1 MYSNETG
8 EDSSIGVKIRRNST
22 VSSPSEKEKVY
33 ENQQSDYKSRR
44 WVIEFEFFLM
54 FLLCGSWICAQI
66 IFNSDGFLIFCI
78 HRYSEKVLNRRNASE
93 TKLEYTTEQ
102 IRQELAEKEALLK
115 SNELKSDSN
124 ETEASQNTTSEATTI
139 AEEPPHEHFDVDK
152 VQDTSIV
159 QNDEISANTD
169 QKSNTKD
176 SSEPRA
182 ETNDEQQATAGTKEP
197 TESKSKKKRRK
208 KSMMKKKASLTTTSV
223 SASSLNMNSS
233 ASRKN
238 SSSSSAGS
246 ASIIPS
252 DQMDFDTDPN
262 QPSSNA
268 TSLSIDDLAKSETAV
283 TANDSFTEPNNVHQ
297 ETMDTPR
304 MCDFHFFSDTEVAA
318 SPYGSR
324 PSTPIQSDSEFEIS
338 QREKNSDPMTSSTA
352 SWKWGEFP
360 ITPIK
365 TDADSVG
372 SKDAKQ
378 AERNSTLNTMLS
390 FMKETMRM
398 RKSTSDGGVYLSDLM
413 NTEGLDP
420 DVVAKYFPPPKNASD
435 LNLNDG
441 DDHESGNG
449 TSLPHSPSS
458 VENGVSKSIAFDFD
472 HDGKLYEK

>member
-1 MYSNETG
+1 MFMTFPVSFKKKKKYS
-8 EDSSIGVKIRRNST
+8 
-22 VSSPSEKEKVY
+22 
-33 ENQQSDYKSRR
+33 
-44 WVIEFEFFLM
+44 
-54 FLLCGSWICAQI
+54 
-66 IFNSDGFLIFCI
+66 
-78 HRYSEKVLNRRNASE
+78 YSEKVLNRRNPSE

-115 SNELKSDSN
+115 SNDLNNADYN
-124 ETEASQNTTSEATTI
+124 DATAAPATTI
-139 AEEPPHEHFDVDK
+139 AEEPHSENDK
-152 VQDTSIV
+152 IQDSKIV
-159 QNDEISANTD
+159 QIDEISANAD
-169 QKSNTKD
+169 QKTNTKEID
-176 SSEPRA
+176 ARGTEPADEPVSSV
-182 ETNDEQQATAGTKEP
+182 KEP
-197 TESKSKKKRRK
+197 TESKSKRKKRK
-208 KSMMKKKASLTTTSV
+208 KSMMKKKSSLTTTS
-223 SASSLNMNSS
+223 SAPSLITNSV
-233 ASRKN
+233 SRKN

-246 ASIIPS
+246 ASIVPS
-252 DQMDFDTDPN
+252 DQIDFDTDPN
-262 QPSSNA
+262 QPLSNA
-268 TSLSIDDLAKSETAV
+268 TSLSIEDLGKSEAAV
-283 TANDSFTEPNNVHQ
+283 TANDSLNDINDEKG
-297 ETMDTPR
+297 TMGTPR
-304 MCDFHFFSDTEVAA
+304 ICDFHFFSDTEVAA

-365 TDADSVG
+365 PDTDGVG

-378 AERNSTLNTMLS
+378 AERNSTINTMLS

-420 DVVAKYFPPPKNASD
+420 DVVAKYFPPSKKESFS
-435 LNLNDG
+435 NLNDG

-472 HDGKLYEK
+472 QDGKLYEK

>member
-1 MYSNETG
+1 MFFQNH
-8 EDSSIGVKIRRNST
+8 NS
-22 VSSPSEKEKVY
+22 
-33 ENQQSDYKSRR
+33 
-44 WVIEFEFFLM
+44 
-54 FLLCGSWICAQI
+54 
-66 IFNSDGFLIFCI
+66 
-78 HRYSEKVLNRRNASE
+78 YSEKVLNRRNAAE

-115 SNELKSDSN
+115 SNEFIPSDG
-124 ETEASQNTTSEATTI
+124 TDLSQHTASEATTI
-139 AEEPPHEHFDVDK
+139 AEEPPLDLTTDK
-152 VQDTSIV
+152 VHSDSIGV
-159 QNDEISANTD
+159 QNDEISAATPD
-169 QKSNTKD
+169 QKAITKENEMRVENAD
-176 SSEPRA
+176 DQPSGA
-182 ETNDEQQATAGTKEP
+182 KEP

-208 KSMMKKKASLTTTSV
+208 KSMMKKKASLTTSSV
-223 SASSLNMNSS
+223 SVSSLTTTNST
-233 ASRKN
+233 SRKS

-246 ASIIPS
+246 ASIVPS
-252 DQMDFDTDPN
+252 DQNDFDTDPN
-262 QPSSNA
+262 QQSSNA
-268 TSLSIDDLAKSETAV
+268 TSLSIEDLAKSDTAV
-283 TANDSFTEPNNVHQ
+283 TANDSLNEVTSAQ

-324 PSTPIQSDSEFEIS
+324 PSTPIQSDSEIFEIS

-365 TDADSVG
+365 TDSDTVNN
-372 SKDAKQ
+372 KEAKQ

-398 RKSTSDGGVYLSDLM
+398 RKSASDGGVYLSDLM

-420 DVVAKYFPPPKNASD
+420 DVVAKYFPPTKNESFS
-435 LNLNDG
+435 NLNDG

-472 HDGKLYEK
+472 QDGKLYDKYVFSICVGVQFTEY

>member
-1 MYSNETG
+1 M
-8 EDSSIGVKIRRNST
+8 
-22 VSSPSEKEKVY
+22 
-33 ENQQSDYKSRR
+33 
-44 WVIEFEFFLM
+44 
-54 FLLCGSWICAQI
+54 
-66 IFNSDGFLIFCI
+66 
-78 HRYSEKVLNRRNASE
+78 LNRRNVSE

-102 IRQELAEKEALLK
+102 IRHELAEKEALLK
-115 SNELKSDSN
+115 ANDLLPTADHTESDN
-124 ETEASQNTTSEATTI
+124 FQTTEASQTTETSTI
-139 AEEPPHEHFDVDK
+139 AEESSEADNGK
-152 VQDTSIV
+152 SQDRKLV
-159 QNDEISANTD
+159 QNIDEISVITPD
-169 QKSNTKD
+169 QKPNTK
-176 SSEPRA
+176 EN
-182 ETNDEQQATAGTKEP
+182 ETSMTIDGQNTGTKEP

-208 KSMMKKKASLTTTSV
+208 KSMMKKKGSLTTQ
-223 SASSLNMNSS
+223 SASAPSLCTTS

-246 ASIIPS
+246 ASILPS

-262 QPSSNA
+262 QQSSNA
-268 TSLSIDDLAKSETAV
+268 TSLSIEDIAKSEAAI
-283 TANDSFTEPNNVHQ
+283 TANEELNDIGNAQ
-297 ETMDTPR
+297 DTMATPR
-304 MCDFHFFSDTEVAA
+304 ICDFHFFSDTEVAA

-365 TDADSVG
+365 TDTDTVG

-413 NTEGLDP
+413 QTEGLDP
-420 DVVAKYFPPPKNASD
+420 DVVAKYFPQSKNESFS
-435 LNLNDG
+435 NINDG

-458 VENGVSKSIAFDFD
+458 VENGISKSVAFDFD
-472 HDGKLYEK
+472 HDGKLYDK

>member
-1 MYSNETG
+1 MTFY
-8 EDSSIGVKIRRNST
+8 V
-22 VSSPSEKEKVY
+22 
-33 ENQQSDYKSRR
+33 
-44 WVIEFEFFLM
+44 FLFFN
-54 FLLCGSWICAQI
+54 IY
-66 IFNSDGFLIFCI
+66 
-78 HRYSEKVLNRRNASE
+78 RYSEKVLNRRNVSE

-115 SNELKSDSN
+115 SNDLITSDSN
-124 ETEASQNTTSEATTI
+124 ETEFSQHTASEATTI
-139 AEEPPHEHFDVDK
+139 AEEPPIELNHDAIVDK
-152 VQDTSIV
+152 IVTV
-159 QNDEISANTD
+159 QNEEISATAD
-169 QKSNTKD
+169 QKAKTK
-176 SSEPRA
+176 EN
-182 ETNDEQQATAGTKEP
+182 ETRVDNADDQISGTKEP
-197 TESKSKKKRRK
+197 TETKSKKKRRK
-208 KSMMKKKASLTTTSV
+208 KSMMKKKTSLTT
-223 SASSLNMNSS
+223 SS
-233 ASRKN
+233 APSLTTNSTSRKS

-252 DQMDFDTDPN
+252 EQNDFDTDPN
-262 QPSSNA
+262 QQSSNA
-268 TSLSIDDLAKSETAV
+268 TSLSIEDLAKSEAIV
-283 TANDSFTEPNNVHQ
+283 TANDSLNEVNSVQ

-324 PSTPIQSDSEFEIS
+324 PSTPIQSDSEIFEIS

-365 TDADSVG
+365 ADADIVNN
-372 SKDAKQ
+372 KEAKQ

-398 RKSTSDGGVYLSDLM
+398 RKSASDGGVYLSDLM

-420 DVVAKYFPPPKNASD
+420 DVVAKYFPATKNESFS
-435 LNLNDG
+435 NINDA

-458 VENGVSKSIAFDFD
+458 VENGISKSIAFDFEQ
-472 HDGKLYEK
+472 DGKLYDKYVFVFSA

>member
-1 MYSNETG
+1 M
-8 EDSSIGVKIRRNST
+8 
-22 VSSPSEKEKVY
+22 
-33 ENQQSDYKSRR
+33 
-44 WVIEFEFFLM
+44 
-54 FLLCGSWICAQI
+54 
-66 IFNSDGFLIFCI
+66 
-78 HRYSEKVLNRRNASE
+78 
-93 TKLEYTTEQ
+93 EYTTEQ

-115 SNELKSDSN
+115 CNELISDSN
-124 ETEASQNTTSEATTI
+124 ETEASQHTVSEATII
-139 AEEPPHEHFDVDK
+139 AEEPQHENIDTDK
-152 VQDTSIV
+152 VQDSKIV
-159 QNDEISANTD
+159 PNNDEISANAD
-169 QKSNTKD
+169 QKPFTKD
-176 SSEPRA
+176 IETRA
-182 ETNDEQQATAGTKEP
+182 EPADDQPSGTKEP
-197 TESKSKKKRRK
+197 TETKSKKKRRK

-223 SASSLNMNSS
+223 STPSLNTNNS

-246 ASIIPS
+246 ASIVPS
-252 DQMDFDTDPN
+252 DQLDFDTDPN

-268 TSLSIDDLAKSETAV
+268 TSLSIDDLAKSETAI
-283 TANDSFTEPNNVHQ
+283 TANDSLNEPHSVQ

-365 TDADSVG
+365 TDTDTVG

-420 DVVAKYFPPPKNASD
+420 DVVAKYFPPPKNESD

-458 VENGVSKSIAFDFD
+458 VENGISKSLAFDFD

>member
-1 MYSNETG
+1 MLILN
-8 EDSSIGVKIRRNST
+8 DVVLI
-22 VSSPSEKEKVY
+22 
-33 ENQQSDYKSRR
+33 
-44 WVIEFEFFLM
+44 
-54 FLLCGSWICAQI
+54 SW
-66 IFNSDGFLIFCI
+66 FCKLN
-78 HRYSEKVLNRRNASE
+78 RYSEKVLNRRNPSE

-115 SNELKSDSN
+115 SNELIIIDSDD
-124 ETEASQNTTSEATTI
+124 ASLRKIDSQATII
-139 AEEPPHEHFDVDK
+139 AEEPHSENEKH
-152 VQDTSIV
+152 QDSIFV
-159 QNDEISANTD
+159 QNDEISTNAD
-169 QKSNTKD
+169 QKSNAKQMEARAT
-176 SSEPRA
+176 EPA
-182 ETNDEQQATAGTKEP
+182 DEQVSSTKEP

-208 KSMMKKKASLTTTSV
+208 KSMMKKKASLTLTSV
-223 SASSLNMNSS
+223 SAPNLTSNSV
-233 ASRKN
+233 SRKN

-252 DQMDFDTDPN
+252 DQIDFDPDPS
-262 QPSSNA
+262 QQLSNA
-268 TSLSIDDLAKSETAV
+268 TSLSIEDLAKSETTV
-283 TANDSFTEPNNVHQ
+283 TANNSLNDINDEKA
-297 ETMDTPR
+297 TMDTPR
-304 MCDFHFFSDTEVAA
+304 MCDFHFFSDTEVAT

-365 TDADSVG
+365 TDTDTAG

-378 AERNSTLNTMLS
+378 AERNSTINTMLS
-390 FMKETMRM
+390 FMKETIRM

-420 DVVAKYFPPPKNASD
+420 DVVAKYFPATKNASFS
-435 LNLNDG
+435 NLNDG

-458 VENGVSKSIAFDFD
+458 IENGISKSIAFDFD
-472 HDGKLYEK
+472 QDGKLYEKYVSNMFFFFFKYVICQKCNFQ

>member
-1 MYSNETG
+1 M
-8 EDSSIGVKIRRNST
+8 
-22 VSSPSEKEKVY
+22 
-33 ENQQSDYKSRR
+33 
-44 WVIEFEFFLM
+44 
-54 FLLCGSWICAQI
+54 
-66 IFNSDGFLIFCI
+66 
-78 HRYSEKVLNRRNASE
+78 
-93 TKLEYTTEQ
+93 EYTTEQ
-102 IRQELAEKEALLK
+102 IRQDIAEKEALLK
-115 SNELKSDSN
+115 TISDCN
-124 ETEASQNTTSEATTI
+124 ETEASLNTESEATTI
-139 AEEPPHEHFDVDK
+139 AEEPSQHHHEIGSDADKIQDNSKFLQNNSVD
-152 VQDTSIV
+152 Q
-159 QNDEISANTD
+159 ISAIAD

-176 SSEPRA
+176 IEPRTA
-182 ETNDEQQATAGTKEP
+182 SDEQAVSGVKEQ

-208 KSMMKKKASLTTTSV
+208 KSMMKKKSSLTTTSI
-223 SASSLNMNSS
+223 SAPSLNTNNS

-246 ASIIPS
+246 ASIVPS

-268 TSLSIDDLAKSETAV
+268 TSLSIEDLAKSETAV
-283 TANDSFTEPNNVHQ
+283 TANDSLNESGGNIHDQ
-297 ETMDTPR
+297 TMDTPR

-360 ITPIK
+360 ITPNK
-365 TDADSVG
+365 NDADNVG
-372 SKDAKQ
+372 NKDAKQ

-390 FMKETMRM
+390 FMKETIRM

-420 DVVAKYFPPPKNASD
+420 DVVAKYFPPTKNSND

-458 VENGVSKSIAFDFD
+458 IENGISKSIAFDFD

>member
-1 MYSNETG
+1 M
-8 EDSSIGVKIRRNST
+8 
-22 VSSPSEKEKVY
+22 
-33 ENQQSDYKSRR
+33 
-44 WVIEFEFFLM
+44 
-54 FLLCGSWICAQI
+54 
-66 IFNSDGFLIFCI
+66 
-78 HRYSEKVLNRRNASE
+78 
-93 TKLEYTTEQ
+93 EYTTEQ

-115 SNELKSDSN
+115 CNELKSDSN
-124 ETEASQNTTSEATTI
+124 ETEASQNTASEATTI
-139 AEEPPHEHFDVDK
+139 AEEPQYENFDTDK
-152 VQDTSIV
+152 VQDNKIV
-159 QNDEISANTD
+159 QNVEISANAD

-176 SSEPRA
+176 NGPRA
-182 ETNDEQQATAGTKEP
+182 EPADEQPIGTKEP
-197 TESKSKKKRRK
+197 TETKSKKKRRK

-223 SASSLNMNSS
+223 SAPTLNTNCS

-246 ASIIPS
+246 ASIVPS

-268 TSLSIDDLAKSETAV
+268 TSLSIEDLAKSETAV
-283 TANDSFTEPNNVHQ
+283 TANDSFNEAHSVH
-297 ETMDTPR
+297 ETMGTPR

-365 TDADSVG
+365 TDADTIG

-390 FMKETMRM
+390 FMKETMRL

-420 DVVAKYFPPPKNASD
+420 DVVAKYFPTPKNESD

-458 VENGVSKSIAFDFD
+458 VENGVSKSLAFDFD

>member
-1 MYSNETG
+1 M
-8 EDSSIGVKIRRNST
+8 
-22 VSSPSEKEKVY
+22 
-33 ENQQSDYKSRR
+33 
-44 WVIEFEFFLM
+44 
-54 FLLCGSWICAQI
+54 
-66 IFNSDGFLIFCI
+66 
-78 HRYSEKVLNRRNASE
+78 
-93 TKLEYTTEQ
+93 EYTTEQ

-115 SNELKSDSN
+115 SNELITDSN
-124 ETEASQNTTSEATTI
+124 DTEASQNTASEATTI
-139 AEEPPHEHFDVDK
+139 AEEPPHENFDSDK
-152 VQDTSIV
+152 VQDNKIV
-159 QNDEISANTD
+159 QNDEISANAD

-176 SSEPRA
+176 NEPRSEPA
-182 ETNDEQQATAGTKEP
+182 DEQPSGTKEP
-197 TESKSKKKRRK
+197 TETKSKKKRRK
-208 KSMMKKKASLTTTSV
+208 KSMMKKKPSLTTTSV
-223 SASSLNMNSS
+223 SAPSLNTNSI
-233 ASRKN
+233 SRKN

-246 ASIIPS
+246 ASIVPS

-268 TSLSIDDLAKSETAV
+268 TSLSIEDLAKSETAV
-283 TANDSFTEPNNVHQ
+283 TANDSLNEPHGVQ

-365 TDADSVG
+365 TDTDIPQ

-420 DVVAKYFPPPKNASD
+420 DVVAKYFPPPKNESD
-435 LNLNDG
+435 PNLNDG

-458 VENGVSKSIAFDFD
+458 VENGISKSLAFDFD
-472 HDGKLYEK
+472 HEGKLYEK

>member
-1 MYSNETG
+1 M
-8 EDSSIGVKIRRNST
+8 
-22 VSSPSEKEKVY
+22 
-33 ENQQSDYKSRR
+33 
-44 WVIEFEFFLM
+44 
-54 FLLCGSWICAQI
+54 
-66 IFNSDGFLIFCI
+66 
-78 HRYSEKVLNRRNASE
+78 
-93 TKLEYTTEQ
+93 EYTTEQ

-115 SNELKSDSN
+115 SNELIITDSDA
-124 ETEASQNTTSEATTI
+124 ASFKIDSQAAII
-139 AEEPPHEHFDVDK
+139 AEESHSENEK
-152 VQDTSIV
+152 QQDNIFV
-159 QNDEISANTD
+159 PNDEISANAN
-169 QKSNTKD
+169 QKSNVKQVGPQTTD
-176 SSEPRA
+176 LA
-182 ETNDEQQATAGTKEP
+182 DEQVISTKEP

-208 KSMMKKKASLTTTSV
+208 KSMMKKKVSLTLTSV
-223 SASSLNMNSS
+223 SASSLNTNSV
-233 ASRKN
+233 SRKN

-252 DQMDFDTDPN
+252 DQMDFDADPDPS
-262 QPSSNA
+262 QPLSNA
-268 TSLSIDDLAKSETAV
+268 TSLSIEDLAKSETAV
-283 TANDSFTEPNNVHQ
+283 TANDSLNDINDDK

-304 MCDFHFFSDTEVAA
+304 ICDFHFFSDTEVAA

-365 TDADSVG
+365 TDADAVG

-378 AERNSTLNTMLS
+378 AERNSTINTMLS
-390 FMKETMRM
+390 FMKETIRM

-420 DVVAKYFPPPKNASD
+420 DVVAKYFPPTKNESFP
-435 LNLNDG
+435 NLNDG

-458 VENGVSKSIAFDFD
+458 IENGASKNITFDFD
-472 HDGKLYEK
+472 QDGKLYEK

>member
-1 MYSNETG
+1 MNKWYLNW
-8 EDSSIGVKIRRNST
+8 N
-22 VSSPSEKEKVY
+22 
-33 ENQQSDYKSRR
+33 
-44 WVIEFEFFLM
+44 FHFFNI
-54 FLLCGSWICAQI
+54 S
-66 IFNSDGFLIFCI
+66 CI

-102 IRQELAEKEALLK
+102 IRLELAEKEALLK

-124 ETEASQNTTSEATTI
+124 ETDPSQNTTSEATTI
-139 AEEPPHEHFDVDK
+139 TEEPQHEHFDIDK
-152 VQDTSIV
+152 VQDSNTIIV
-159 QNDEISANTD
+159 QNDGISANTD

-182 ETNDEQQATAGTKEP
+182 ETNDEQQATTGTKEP

-208 KSMMKKKASLTTTSV
+208 KSMMKKKSSLTTTSM
-223 SASSLNMNSS
+223 SAPSLSMNSS

-268 TSLSIDDLAKSETAV
+268 ESLSVDDLAKSEAAV
-283 TANDSFTEPNNVHQ
+283 TANDSFIEPNNVHQ
-297 ETMDTPR
+297 GTMDTPR

-324 PSTPIQSDSEFEIS
+324 PSTPIQSDSEFEMS

-420 DVVAKYFPPPKNASD
+420 HVVAKYFPPPKNASD